1 LGCGRITRLE
11 FSLNLEIRD
20 NAARILKTR
29 IDRLIEVEALD
40 KNLVELRHSVDAKRS
55 IRMLSTL

>member
-1 LGCGRITRLE
+1 LE